1 MKLLIKGDTEEN
13 MDSKLWI
20 RKALSACLCVA
31 VLATYSMVA
40 LASSPK
46 VAGELT
52 VLGTDSS
59 GEAPFVMVN
68 GEASKTGR
76 SVFSSSIINTP
87 ETAGAVIN
95 LGKLGK
101 LELAPNSAIVLS
113 FDDNNIS
120 GDLTAGKI
128 TVLGAAEIVSVKV
141 ADGKVLQLTAG
152 ESATAAGASAAQTTG
167 GGHSAA
173 WWGFAAV
180 LVGAGALI
188 IYAATR
194 DNNAEVGGGGTVV
207 SPVR

>member
-1 MKLLIKGDTEEN
+1 

-20 RKALSACLCVA
+20 RKALTTCLGVA

-40 LASSPK
+40 LANSPK
-46 VAGELT
+46 IAGELT
-52 VLGTDSS
+52 VFGTATS
-59 GEAPFVMVN
+59 GEAPFVSVN
-68 GEASKTGR
+68 GEAARSGR

-87 ETAGAVIN
+87 ENAGAVIN

-101 LELAPNSAIVLS
+101 IELAPNSAMVLS
-113 FDDNNIS
+113 FDNDNIS
-120 GDLTAGKI
+120 GDLTAGKL
-128 TVLGAAEIVSVKV
+128 TVLGAAQTVNVKTANGNTV
-141 ADGKVLQLTAG
+141 QL
-152 ESATAAGASAAQTTG
+152 AAGDSVMANGPAAQTTG

-188 IYAATR
+188 IWAATR
-194 DNNAEVGGGGTVV
+194 DNNAAVGGGGTIV